1 MARTV
6 CPMNGLY
13 LCRFGIRKFPKKLII
28 YLLCRKLIVEKSI
41 TYNMYMVAIS
51 TEKVNEK
58 TLIYQDLS
66 SFFHCIRQSLLYE
79 YANDCNW
86 NWTNKDVLCEC
97 DIWKCRTFAAH
108 SSRKG

>member
-1 MARTV
+1 MYDFCYKSLMARTV

-28 YLLCRKLIVEKSI
+28 YLLCCKLIVEKSI

-58 TLIYQDLS
+58 TLIYQDFS

-79 YANDCNW
+79 YANDCN
-86 NWTNKDVLCEC
+86 
-97 DIWKCRTFAAH
+97 
-108 SSRKG
+108 

>member
-1 MARTV
+1 
-6 CPMNGLY
+6 
-13 LCRFGIRKFPKKLII
+13 
-28 YLLCRKLIVEKSI
+28 
-41 TYNMYMVAIS
+41 MVAIS

-108 SSRKG
+108 SSRKGWVMAE